1 LNLGV
6 VTATALASVSWGV
19 LALGAVYPWAYWPVL
34 WGAFITGLMG
44 LHRGPGVLP
53 TLRQPLLLSALAL
66 CFAVMLQLIPLSPS
80 VLQTISPSTHA
91 FVQAYMTLPDEV
103 VTTATNGTVSV
114 RPAGAVQPLSLRPRA
129 TVTSLVFVLAFGL
142 AIAGAATGLGAKDA
156 RHLASGLLVLGTIV
170 AFIAILQRAMP
181 DEQIY
186 WLWERRYRNAAWG
199 PFFNR
204 NHFAGWMVM
213 TISVGL
219 GYFMAVCSRAMRGI
233 EGWRNRVLWLSSSEA
248 SGIVIAGIALAV
260 MGFSLALTASR
271 SGTICFIASMLVVC
285 VSAMRKRSHTA
296 MPRQRRSLMVTYV
309 ACLAFFTVV
318 WTAMPVIASRFSAT
332 GSPFSVGGRIE
343 HWNDALQVARR
354 FPVTGT
360 GLNTFTFVT
369 PFFKTS
375 GAANSDEAHN
385 DYLQLA
391 AEGGLLV
398 GIPAIVL
405 AVVFIREVRR
415 RFDAGKHGLTSYW
428 IRAGAV
434 AGLVAMA
441 LQETVE
447 FSLQLPGNAVMFTAL
462 CALAVHKPEGE

>member
-1 LNLGV
+1 M
-6 VTATALASVSWGV
+6 TATALASVSWGV

-34 WGAFITGLMG
+34 WGALITGLMG
-44 LHRGPGVLP
+44 LHRGSGFLQ
-53 TLRQPLLLSALAL
+53 TFRHPLLLSAVAL
-66 CFAVMLQLIPLSPS
+66 CCAVLLQLIPLSPW
-80 VLQTISPSTHA
+80 VLRTVSPSTHA

-103 VTTATNGTVSV
+103 VTTATNGTAAG
-114 RPAGAVQPLSLRPRA
+114 PAGAAQPLSLRPRA
-129 TVTSLVFVLAFGL
+129 TVTSLVFVLAFGV

-156 RHLASGLLVLGTIV
+156 RHLATGLLVLGTIV

-181 DEQIY
+181 DEQVY
-186 WLWERRYRNAAWG
+186 WLWERRYRNMAWG
-199 PFFNR
+199 PFVNR

-233 EGWRNRVLWLSSSEA
+233 DGWRNRVLWLSSSEA
-248 SGIVIAGIALAV
+248 TGIVLAGIAVAI

-271 SGTICFIASMLVVC
+271 SGTICLIVTVLVVC
-285 VSAMRKRSHTA
+285 VAAMRRQAHTA
-296 MPRQRRSLMVTYV
+296 MPRQRHTLMVMYV
-309 ACLAFFTVV
+309 AGFAFFTVV
-318 WTAMPVIASRFSAT
+318 WTALPVIAERFSDSNPT
-332 GSPFSVGGRIE
+332 SPLSAGGRIV
-343 HWNDALQVARR
+343 HWNDAFQVARR

-369 PFFKTS
+369 PFFKT
-375 GAANSDEAHN
+375 GGMANSDEAHN

-405 AVVFIREVRR
+405 VVVFIREVRR
-415 RFDAGKHGLTSYW
+415 RFDAAKHSLTSYW
-428 IRAGAV
+428 IRVGAV
-434 AGLVAMA
+434 AGLIAIAM
-441 LQETVE
+441 QETVE

-462 CALAVHKPEGE
+462 CALAVHRAEGE